1 MVLVPKSRWLR
12 AIKEVTTN
20 EDMKYLS
27 DELYRLIGKL
37 QSYENENTKD
47 ISIPEEFKSSK
58 ALNDADWSSPETLS
72 NKEEILLIDL
82 LEDLVGEEH
91 VSEDLQVLL
100 RILDENLE
108 AALLYA
114 K

>member
-1 MVLVPKSRWLR
+1 M
-12 AIKEVTTN
+12 
-20 EDMKYLS
+20 
-27 DELYRLIGKL
+27 
-37 QSYENENTKD
+37 
-47 ISIPEEFKSSK
+47 
-58 ALNDADWSSPETLS
+58 NDADWSLPETLS

>member
-1 MVLVPKSRWLR
+1 MK
-12 AIKEVTTN
+12 AIKEVSTK
-20 EDMKYLS
+20 EEMKHLRV
-27 DELYRLIGKL
+27 ELYRLIGNL
-37 QSYENENTKD
+37 QAFENHQNTEG
-47 ISIPEEFKSSK
+47 ILIPEEFKSSK
-58 ALNDADWSSPETLS
+58 LVNDANWSTPETLS

-91 VSEDLQVLL
+91 VSEDLQELL